1 MAGSSSTQSHI
12 APDNDVAFSA
22 SYDVLGVPVQVLAN
36 DPEAFVRVSE
46 TYAAF
51 ERPHTPPPV
60 FRAWLM
66 SGAEGV
72 EVGDTRGYARRWPDV
87 AAATIDLLDRMV
99 HGVLAAFHARGIYA
113 IHAGACVHLGAAM
126 LIAGRSGQ
134 GKTTLVLGLLRKG
147 FGLLSDEFAVAEPG
161 TQRLLPYQRSIHIRP
176 GTPELIPEL
185 AWVAERPQVRLGGG
199 IEWTLTSSDL
209 ERSFPGCLAE
219 PAPLRHVLLLEGAP
233 QPTAKP
239 SIEPVAGAV
248 AAMALV
254 RGTWAASQDFA
265 AGLARIASLLDGVRC
280 ARLRVGALDATTEH
294 IASWLE
300 AQP

>member
-1 MAGSSSTQSHI
+1 MVGASSQSHI
-12 APDNDVAFSA
+12 VPDSDVSFSA
-22 SYDVLGVPVQVLAN
+22 YYDVLGVPVHVSAN
-36 DPEAFVRVSE
+36 DPEAFARVNE

-51 ERPHTPPPV
+51 QQRQTAVPV
-60 FRAWLM
+60 FRAWLVR
-66 SGAEGV
+66 SAKGV
-72 EVGDTRGYARRWPDV
+72 EVSDTRGYAQIWPDI

-99 HGVLAAFHARGIYA
+99 HGVLAAFYARGIYA
-113 IHAGACVHLGAAM
+113 IHAGACVYRGAAV

-147 FGLLSDEFAVAEPG
+147 FGLLSDEFAVAEPAA
-161 TQRLLPYQRSIHIRP
+161 QRLLPYQRSIHIRP

-199 IEWTLTSSDL
+199 IEWTLTTSDL
-209 ERSFPGCLAE
+209 THSFPGCLAE
-219 PAPLRHVLLLEGAP
+219 AAPLRHVLLLEGAP
-233 QPTAKP
+233 QPAAEP

-280 ARLRVGALDATTEH
+280 ARLRVGALDATTAR
-294 IASWLE
+294 IAGWLE